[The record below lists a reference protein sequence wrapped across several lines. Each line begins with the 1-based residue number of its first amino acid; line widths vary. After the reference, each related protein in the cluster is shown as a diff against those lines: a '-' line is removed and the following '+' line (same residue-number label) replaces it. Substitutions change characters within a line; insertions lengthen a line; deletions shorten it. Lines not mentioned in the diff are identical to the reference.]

1 MPTVFRI
8 GPHRYFF
15 YASDRDEP
23 YHVHVERDDRIAK
36 FWVDPVRLQTSG
48 GFSRSELARIGGV
61 IMEHRTELMEAWDG
75 YFGN

>member
-1 MPTVFRI
+1 MPTVFRM
-8 GPHRYFF
+8 GPCRYFF

-36 FWVDPVRLQTSG
+36 FWIDPVRLQSSG
-48 GFSRSELARIGGV
+48 GFNRSELAQIGAV
-61 IMEHRTELMEAWDG
+61 IMEHRTELMEAWDE